1 MTLTTARVFMTKRWL
16 FTVFAASV
24 LTGACANPCEVIA
37 EKACATAGAE
47 SEECTRL
54 QAIASRASTEERRSC
69 EVALNL
75 VESLE
80 KVQ

>member
-1 MTLTTARVFMTKRWL
+1 MTLRAVRVLFFTLLMTAPWM
-16 FTVFAASV
+16 A
-24 LTGACANPCEVIA
+24 GCANPCATIA
-37 EKACATAGAE
+37 EKACATAGQD

-54 QAIASRASTEERRSC
+54 QAMAARASTEERRSC

-75 VESLE
+75 VDSLE

>member
-1 MTLTTARVFMTKRWL
+1 MTKRWL
-16 FTVFAASV
+16 FMVLTASV
-24 LTGACANPCEVIA
+24 LAGGCANPCAVIA
-37 EKACATAGAE
+37 EKACATAGSE

-54 QAIASRASTEERRSC
+54 QTMASRASTEERRSC

>member
-1 MTLTTARVFMTKRWL
+1 MTKRWL
-16 FTVFAASV
+16 LTVFTASV
-24 LTGACANPCEVIA
+24 LTGACANPCAVIA
-37 EKACATAGAE
+37 DKACATAGAE

-54 QAIASRASTEERRSC
+54 QTMATRASTEERRSC

>member
-1 MTLTTARVFMTKRWL
+1 MARISMNKRWL
-16 FTVFAASV
+16 LTVFATSA
-24 LTGACANPCEVIA
+24 LIGGCANPCAVIA
-37 EKACATAGAE
+37 DKSCATAGAE
-47 SEECTRL
+47 SEECVRL
-54 QAIASRASTEERRSC
+54 QTMAGHASTEERRSC

>member
-1 MTLTTARVFMTKRWL
+1 MTLRTMRRLLFTLLTTAPL
-16 FTVFAASV
+16 
-24 LTGACANPCEVIA
+24 LTGCANPCATIA
-37 EKACATAGAE
+37 EKACATAGTD

-54 QAIASRASTEERRSC
+54 EAMAEHASTEERRSC
-69 EVALNL
+69 KVALNL